1 MMANNNRDKVPLV
14 AYMRSKGLRL
24 FFMADLTDGLSRGE
38 EPPQLRALGRS
49 ITETA
54 IQQLYRDY
62 VTAFVQLLEPDY
74 IGLASET
81 NLIRKI
87 APANVYTA
95 VVQAANDAAG
105 DLEAI
110 HATAPI
116 LISVQVETA
125 WGVLGGDGTFEGIDT
140 DIVDFPFAQAL
151 GLSSYPYFGFA
162 QPDDIPDDYYSR
174 LLAGI
179 SLPAMVV
186 EGGWIS
192 NSVGAITSSQDTQAR
207 YIALQADLLDS
218 ISAKAVIQTL
228 FADIDISSL
237 PLPIPDNLSLF
248 TTLGL
253 MNENFGAKQALDVWD
268 NSFAR
273 QKQ

>member
-1 MMANNNRDKVPLV
+1 
-14 AYMRSKGLRL
+14 MRSKGLRL